1 MPWKAVAAWR
11 NIESRRGSAYRA
23 SGVDSMPG
31 HFDGIARIG
40 IEGPLRG
47 AAEWCRP

>member
-23 SGVDSMPG
+23 SGVGSMPG
-31 HFDGIARIG
+31 HFDGIARLGIG
-40 IEGPLRG
+40 PTKG
-47 AAEWCRP
+47 AARWLDP